1 MQGDAGLE
9 GISNE
14 VYSIYICCL
23 PAEPY
28 TWLKHMTQTKT
39 VRQAAKK
46 GRVIM
51 RSSGFV
57 ANGFSVEV
65 KLHALGNRCMYMS
78 FDWKPFQPTD
88 AEIDSFGEEYDAILA
103 PVFAAA
109 FGTKCP
115 PQTP

>member
-1 MQGDAGLE
+1 
-9 GISNE
+9 
-14 VYSIYICCL
+14 
-23 PAEPY
+23 
-28 TWLKHMTQTKT
+28 MTRPKS

-51 RSSGFV
+51 RSSGST
-57 ANGFSVEV
+57 ATGFSVEV
-65 KLHALGNRCMYMS
+65 KLHDLGNRCMYMS

-88 AEIDSFGEEYDAILA
+88 AEIDGFGEEYDAILA

-109 FGTKCP
+109 LGSKCP